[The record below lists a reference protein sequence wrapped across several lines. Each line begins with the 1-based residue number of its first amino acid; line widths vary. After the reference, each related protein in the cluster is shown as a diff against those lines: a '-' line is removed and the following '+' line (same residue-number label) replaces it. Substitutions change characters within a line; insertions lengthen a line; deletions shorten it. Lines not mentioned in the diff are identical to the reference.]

1 MNGNE
6 LEKYTGLTSPV
17 HNIDPRVKIP
27 VFFLLIVVCVSTPPE
42 LFPAFAAYFA
52 IIAITML
59 LSRVP
64 LSYYLKRLLL
74 VIPFVFLVALSI
86 PFLPSDGE
94 IAGSISYGLGQLKI
108 SSHGLTVFRNVMFK
122 ASISVMA
129 LSIVSATTP
138 FPDFLKALD
147 AFKVPKIFTMLA
159 GFTFRYIFILVD
171 EVTRMKRA
179 RDSRLYGGKWLWHAK
194 VIGQMIGTL
203 FLRSY
208 ERGERVYV
216 AMVSRGYNGT
226 YPSTLKPRLKPSDI
240 MFASAMVTLF
250 AVIRICSQWIP

>member
-1 MNGNE
+1 M
-6 LEKYTGLTSPV
+6 EKYTGLTSPV
-17 HNIDPRVKIP
+17 HNTDPRVKIP
-27 VFFLLIVVCVSTPPE
+27 VFFLLIVVCVSTPPH
-42 LFPAFAAYFA
+42 LYPAFAVYFA
-52 IIAITML
+52 ILIITML

-64 LSYYLKRLLL
+64 WSYYLKRLLL

-94 IAGSISYGLGQLKI
+94 TAGSISFGIGQLDI
-108 SSHGLTVFRNVMFK
+108 SSHGLTVFQNVMLK
-122 ASISVMA
+122 AFSGVMA

-138 FPDFLKALD
+138 FPDFLKALE
-147 AFKVPKIFTMLA
+147 ALRIPKIFTMLA
-159 GFTFRYIFILVD
+159 GFTYRYIFVLID
-171 EVTRMKRA
+171 EVIRMKRA

-216 AMVSRGYNGT
+216 AMVSRGYNGI
-226 YPSTLKPRLKPSDI
+226 YPSTLKSRLKSSDI
-240 MFASAMVTLF
+240 AFASAMITLL
-250 AVIRICSQWIP
+250 AVIRIGSQWIS